1 MIFRFRHVQKKTP
14 ILPQLQY
21 NTTTTTINNNT
32 NLIDKTTLHFLMEIL
47 LYISTDKWI
56 YRIPSFVSQY
66 LLCIYLLRERM
77 WVIMLFFTIYIQ
89 ISIIPNN
96 IMFFFS
102 FLYEAILS

>member
-1 MIFRFRHVQKKTP
+1 MIFRFRHIQKKTP

-21 NTTTTTINNNT
+21 NNTNNNNDNT
-32 NLIDKTTLHFLMEIL
+32 NLIDKTALHFFMEIL
-47 LYISTDKWI
+47 LYISTGKWI

-77 WVIMLFFTIYIQ
+77 WVIVLFFTIYIQ

-96 IMFFFS
+96 IMLLFFPFYMKL
-102 FLYEAILS
+102 F